1 MRVEILLN
9 GLRLAPFIGSL
20 SASKVEG
27 MCKIADMFRLY
38 GPSNRKFLAY
48 IFATAFHESGGT
60 MSAVREG
67 FAKTD
72 AEAIRI
78 VSSLYNAKR
87 IRKNYALPDPVTGK
101 SYFGRGL
108 VQLTWADNYKRV
120 GNLLGIDLLNNPD
133 LALDPEIS
141 AIILVRG
148 MLEGWFTGRKLNDC
162 VILGELSYKKAR
174 SVVNGSDQADKIA
187 AYAYSFEKNLR
198 IHDDE

>member
-20 SASKVEG
+20 SDSKVEG
-27 MCKIADMFRLY
+27 MCKVADMFRLY
-38 GPSNRKFLAY
+38 GPANSNFLAY
-48 IFATAFHESGGT
+48 ILATAFHESGGT
-60 MSAVREG
+60 MAPVREG

-78 VSSLYNAKR
+78 VTSLYNAKR
-87 IRKNYALPDPVTGK
+87 IRKNYALPDPATGK

-108 VQLTWADNYKRV
+108 VQLTWKDNYKRI

-148 MLEGWFTGRKLNDC
+148 MLEGWFTGRKLKGC

-187 AYAYSFEKNLR
+187 QYAYSFEKNLR
-198 IHDDE
+198 IYHDE